1 MGAHNVSPGS
11 TDQHKVTFLLEG
23 ANGQSSNYPG
33 WFIGKVEDDITLIK
47 LPQDVT
53 LNRKRKTNDT
63 SHNRVVTHFQ
73 NKKNRK
79 NKKIEWIQPARLPYS
94 DDPKQVGDPVV
105 MTGWGNFSNVGNTF
119 QVKLNFNILNN

>member
-79 NKKIEWIQPARLPYS
+79 N
-94 DDPKQVGDPVV
+94 
-105 MTGWGNFSNVGNTF
+105 
-119 QVKLNFNILNN
+119 

>member
-47 LPQDVT
+47 LPQDVN

-94 DDPKQVGDPVV
+94 DDPNQVGDPVV

-119 QVKLNFNILNN
+119 QVKLNSNILNI

>member
-105 MTGWGNFSNVGNTF
+105 MAGWGNFSNVGNTY
-119 QVKLNFNILNN
+119 QVKLNFSILDI

>member
-23 ANGQSSNYPG
+23 ADAQSSNYPG

-73 NKKNRK
+73 NKKN
-79 NKKIEWIQPARLPYS
+79 
-94 DDPKQVGDPVV
+94 
-105 MTGWGNFSNVGNTF
+105 
-119 QVKLNFNILNN
+119 